1 MVHSLRVAL
10 AQVAVG
16 PERDDNV
23 KRALRLMADAS
34 QAGAQLIVFPEMSV
48 DPFFPQYRAQKRFF
62 DWGEPVPGP
71 TTDRIQQQSKV
82 LGLATVVNVF
92 ERAGPGRY
100 YDCSP
105 VFDTSGVYVGK
116 QRMTHILEGPGYNE
130 RYYYWEGDSGYPVF
144 DIGATLN
151 GPITIG
157 VAICY
162 DRHFP
167 ETMRALALGGAK
179 VIVVPTATASMEAE
193 YRAVWEI
200 EMQAAA
206 IANGVFVA
214 VVNRAGVDG
223 GLTFFGRSFAVDP
236 YGRIL
241 ACASESDVD
250 LLLVDLDLDLIE
262 QARRDMP
269 FLRDRR
275 PDTYQILA
283 SRTIDPHAERTANP

>member
-1 MVHSLRVAL
+1 MARNLRVAL

-16 PERDDNV
+16 PEREDNV
-23 KRALRLMADAS
+23 RKALRMMADAAG
-34 QAGAQLIVFPEMSV
+34 AGAQLIVFPEMSV
-48 DPFFPQYRAQKRFF
+48 DPFFPQYRAEKRYF
-62 DWGEPVPGP
+62 DWGTPVPGRL
-71 TTDRIQQQSKV
+71 TGRFQEQAAN
-82 LGLATVVNVF
+82 LGLATVINVF
-92 ERAGPGRY
+92 ERAAPGRY

-105 VFDTSGVYVGK
+105 VFDRDGNYAGK

-144 DIGATLN
+144 DV
-151 GPITIG
+151 GPVHIG

-167 ETMRALALGGAK
+167 EGMRALALGGAEI
-179 VIVVPTATASMEAE
+179 IVVPTATASMEAQFH
-193 YRAVWEI
+193 AVWET

-214 VVNRAGVDG
+214 VANRAGVDDT
-223 GLTFFGRSFAVDP
+223 LTFFGRSFAVDP
-236 YGRIL
+236 YGRVL
-241 ACASESDVD
+241 ARAAEDDVA

-262 QARRDMP
+262 EARRDMP

-275 PDTYQILA
+275 PETYGALIE
-283 SRTIDPHAERTANP
+283 H

>member
-1 MVHSLRVAL
+1 MTEIMRLAL

-16 PERDDNV
+16 PEREENIG
-23 KRALRLMADAS
+23 RALRMMSDAA

-48 DPFFPQYRAQKRFF
+48 DPFFPQYRTEKRYF
-62 DWGEPVPGP
+62 DWGVPVPGAL
-71 TTDRIQQQSKV
+71 TDRFQEHATT
-82 LGLATVVNVF
+82 LGLATVINLF
-92 ERAGPGRY
+92 ERAAPGRY

-105 VFDTSGVYVGK
+105 VFHMNGDYTGK

-144 DIGATLN
+144 DIGPAR
-151 GPITIG
+151 IG

-167 ETMRALALGGAK
+167 EGLRSLALGGAD
-179 VIVVPTATASMEAE
+179 VIVVPTATASMEAQF
-193 YRAVWEI
+193 RDVWDV

-206 IANGVFVA
+206 VANGVFVA
-214 VVNRAGVDG
+214 VANRAGVDDT
-223 GLTFFGRSFAVDP
+223 LTFFGHSFAVDP
-236 YGRIL
+236 YGRVL
-241 ACASESDVD
+241 ARAPEHDVA
-250 LLLVDLDLDLIE
+250 LLLVDLDLGLIE

-275 PDTYQILA
+275 PDTYGAL
-283 SRTIDPHAERTANP
+283 TAI